1 MSQVRALTRL
11 LAPVHGEA
19 FASYI
24 NRLAAF
30 HNVDLLVM
38 LQSLG
43 MINQERNQRIK
54 AYGILL
60 DEERLKNF
68 SVATQLPPHVVSSML
83 LSSYSGV
90 AIDLTGVPP
99 NSPDLLRRR
108 AISEWAYF
116 YGSHACPHC
125 IKENGGAWQIAW
137 KLPWS
142 FACANHKCYLVAHC
156 PACKRRLAS
165 GKRDRTLTPL
175 FVKRVP
181 KPNFCNNPQPDGVG
195 RLGRSSEPCGHD
207 LTSIPTVAASF
218 EKLQVQMLL
227 NERLS
232 GQLLSIPNSEISAQQ
247 YFRDLRSLCAFILY
261 CAEAEDLGHLPA
273 PEKAAFAAFTEKRDR
288 ILLARQESS
297 TPRNSERMRLIC
309 ARQESP
315 ELMSAIVELATGVLE
330 STSDPIRS
338 ALLRPLTTRLIE
350 RTKDRW
356 EVIKFFGFSSLLAP
370 LIEKNTALGSQFDR
384 AIGFKAVISREN
396 LFSFGS
402 QHVPQLLWK
411 REFDQRFKAFFPHV
425 QENSARRFCA
435 MALVKLGVG
444 HTWGQSAL
452 ELELPVKAGIKM
464 ANQCMTIL
472 GATGLKEAFG
482 EELRT
487 IAISLSKR
495 NNKIDYCKRRG
506 MLSTFSD
513 IPIKNWSEICCAADI
528 DIGQP
533 GRRSRYAAVW
543 LWTELTGGDWRL
555 APGLADENT
564 ESARTVYSKLCRTI
578 LPKLAPHLRA
588 YGATLLQARDH
599 LNQRVSPIAEL
610 ENLECERRSA
620 SKRGPGTRRQAD

>member
-11 LAPVHGEA
+11 LAPTPGEA
-19 FASYI
+19 FTSYI

-38 LQSLG
+38 LRCLG
-43 MINQERNQRIK
+43 MISQERNQRVK
-54 AYGILL
+54 GYGILL
-60 DEERLKNF
+60 DDERLQNF
-68 SVATQLPPHVVSSML
+68 SVATQLPRHVVSKML

-99 NSPDLLRRR
+99 NTPDLLRQR
-108 AISEWAYF
+108 ATSEWAYF

-125 IKENGGAWQIAW
+125 IRENGGAWQLAW

-142 FACANHKCYLVAHC
+142 FACVKHKCYLVAHC

-165 GKRDRTLTPL
+165 GRRDRSLTPL

-181 KPNFCNNPQPDGVG
+181 KPNLCNNPQPDGVG
-195 RLGRSSEPCGHD
+195 RLGRSSQPCGYD

-232 GQLLSIPNSEISAQQ
+232 GKLLIIPNSEISAQQ

-261 CAEAEDLGHLPA
+261 CAEAEDLGNLPA
-273 PEKAAFAAFTEKRDR
+273 PEKAAFTAFTEKRDR

-315 ELMSAIVELATGVLE
+315 ELMGAIVELATAVLE
-330 STSDPIRS
+330 STSDLTRS
-338 ALLRPLTTRLIE
+338 ALLRPLTARLIA

-356 EVIKFFGFSSLLAP
+356 AVIKFFGFSSRLSR
-370 LIEKNTALGSQFDR
+370 LIEKNTALGSHFDR
-384 AIGFKAVISREN
+384 AIGYRAALLRET
-396 LFSFGS
+396 LLAFGP

-411 REFDQRFKAFFPHV
+411 RDFDQRFKTFFPRV
-425 QENSARRFCA
+425 QDNSARRFCA
-435 MALVKLGVG
+435 MALVKLCGQ

-452 ELELPVKAGIKM
+452 ELGLPVEPGIKM
-464 ANQCMTIL
+464 ANQCITIL
-472 GATGLKEAFG
+472 GTAGLKEAFG
-482 EELRT
+482 EELRA
-487 IAISLSKR
+487 IATGLSKCQ
-495 NNKIDYCKRRG
+495 NKIDYRRRRE
-506 MLSTFSD
+506 MLSTFCD
-513 IPIKNWSEICCAADI
+513 IPTKIWSEICCAADI
-528 DIGQP
+528 DVGQP

-555 APGLADENT
+555 APGLAGENT
-564 ESARTVYSKLCRTI
+564 ESARTVYAKLDKTI
-578 LPKLAPHLRA
+578 MPKLASRLCA
-588 YGATLLQARDH
+588 YGSTL
-599 LNQRVSPIAEL
+599 I
-610 ENLECERRSA
+610 
-620 SKRGPGTRRQAD
+620 

>member
-11 LAPVHGEA
+11 LAPTPGEA
-19 FASYI
+19 FTSYI

-38 LQSLG
+38 LRCLG
-43 MINQERNQRIK
+43 MISQERNQRVK
-54 AYGILL
+54 GYGILL
-60 DEERLKNF
+60 DDERLQNF
-68 SVATQLPPHVVSSML
+68 SVATQLPRHILSKML

-99 NSPDLLRRR
+99 NTPDLLRRR

-125 IKENGGAWQIAW
+125 IRENGGAWQLAW

-142 FACANHKCYLVAHC
+142 FACVKHKCYLVAHC

-165 GKRDRTLTPL
+165 GRRDRSLTPL

-181 KPNFCNNPQPDGVG
+181 KPNLCNNPQPDGVG
-195 RLGRSSEPCGHD
+195 RLGRGSQPCGYD

-232 GQLLSIPNSEISAQQ
+232 GKLLIMPNSEISAQQ

-261 CAEAEDLGHLPA
+261 CAEAEDLGNLPA
-273 PEKAAFAAFTEKRDR
+273 PEKAAFTAFTEKRDR
-288 ILLARQESS
+288 ILLARQESLS
-297 TPRNSERMRLIC
+297 PRNSERIRLVC

-315 ELMSAIVELATGVLE
+315 ELMGAIVGLATEILE
-330 STSDPIRS
+330 SSNDLLTST
-338 ALLRPLTTRLIE
+338 LLRPLTERLIE

-356 EVIKFFGFSSLLAP
+356 EVIKFFGFSSRLAP
-370 LIEKNTALGSQFDR
+370 LIEKNTALGSHFDR
-384 AIGFKAVISREN
+384 AIGCRAALSRET
-396 LFSFGS
+396 LLAFGP

-411 REFDQRFKAFFPHV
+411 GDFDQRFKAFFPRV

-435 MALVKLGVG
+435 MALVKLCGQ

-452 ELELPVKAGIKM
+452 ELGLPVKAGIKM
-464 ANQCMTIL
+464 ANQCITML
-472 GATGLKEAFG
+472 GTAGLKEAFG
-482 EELRT
+482 EELRA
-487 IAISLSKR
+487 IATGLSKSQNR
-495 NNKIDYCKRRG
+495 IDYRRRRE
-506 MLSTFSD
+506 MLSTFFD
-513 IPIKNWSEICCAADI
+513 IPTKIWSEICCAADI
-528 DIGQP
+528 DVGQP
-533 GRRSRYAAVW
+533 SRRSRYAAVW

-555 APGLADENT
+555 APGLAGENT
-564 ESARTVYSKLCRTI
+564 ESARTVYSKLCKTI
-578 LPKLAPHLRA
+578 LPMLASRLCV
-588 YGATLLQARDH
+588 YGSTLLQERDQ
-599 LNQRVSPIAEL
+599 LS
-610 ENLECERRSA
+610 
-620 SKRGPGTRRQAD
+620 